1 MPQGIA
7 NLGNTCFLNSLLQCL
22 RISDPWMQ
30 WLEKNQALSK
40 SHPFFKHLY
49 DTMFDPMPE
58 KSLIYLILKIQGN
71 LGVGQIDPSHAFECI
86 MAMLTSELAETE
98 QLTFEQLFYTTDTLS
113 TMCGNCHRV
122 STRSVKTPLLTLHG
136 YEWQSLSDV
145 FNQCFD
151 PLRNIS
157 ELDAENKYFCE
168 RCGDKERAFQ
178 TTVIS
183 NLPEMLVLVAQNRE
197 HGMRATDKLTFKK
210 NHYEC
215 VGIVSHSGLD
225 GMGQCIAHTKTDQGW
240 YVCNDE
246 HVRPISEQELNT
258 TTPYLL
264 FMVLQ
269 GETHAVKQ

>member
-1 MPQGIA
+1 
-7 NLGNTCFLNSLLQCL
+7 
-22 RISDPWMQ
+22 
-30 WLEKNQALSK
+30 
-40 SHPFFKHLY
+40 
-49 DTMFDPMPE
+49 
-58 KSLIYLILKIQGN
+58 
-71 LGVGQIDPSHAFECI
+71 
-86 MAMLTSELAETE
+86 
-98 QLTFEQLFYTTDTLS
+98 
-113 TMCGNCHRV
+113 
-122 STRSVKTPLLTLHG
+122 
-136 YEWQSLSDV
+136 
-145 FNQCFD
+145 
-151 PLRNIS
+151 
-157 ELDAENKYFCE
+157 LDAENKYFCE

-225 GMGQCIAHTKTDQGW
+225 GMGHCIAHTKTDQGW

-269 GETHAVKQ
+269 GETHAVK